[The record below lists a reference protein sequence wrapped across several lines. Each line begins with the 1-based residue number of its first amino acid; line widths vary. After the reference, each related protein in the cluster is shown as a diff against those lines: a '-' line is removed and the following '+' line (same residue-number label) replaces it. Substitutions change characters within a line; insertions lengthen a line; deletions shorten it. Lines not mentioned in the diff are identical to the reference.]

1 MSDLKVLKTFTN
13 EFGKEI
19 EIVWIP
25 ILQTTMARQKSPPI
39 DNKPNFD
46 WLRETLLALHK
57 LN

>member
-1 MSDLKVLKTFTN
+1 MSDIKVLKTFTN

-25 ILQTTMARQKSPPI
+25 LLQTTMARQKSPPI
-39 DNKPNFD
+39 EVKPN
-46 WLRETLLALHK
+46 WLRETLSALHK